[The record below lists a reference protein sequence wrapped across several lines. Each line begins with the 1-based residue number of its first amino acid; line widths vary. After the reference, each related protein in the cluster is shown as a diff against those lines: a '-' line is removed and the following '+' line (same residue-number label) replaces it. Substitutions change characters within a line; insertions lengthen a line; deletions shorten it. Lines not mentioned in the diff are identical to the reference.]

1 LHIVLFILYSLI
13 CGYGILRLPF
23 FRNCGIRPGVL
34 LLLFALH
41 VLTGCLHN
49 LIAWRFYPHHGD
61 IWSYYE
67 NSIVMGHE
75 LWTDFHAFLMDNGT
89 FDRFIH
95 NSLISIHIILNLFSF
110 QNLYI
115 NTLLFSFPVFL
126 GTTALFRVFR
136 RHFPGSIL
144 TALSVYLLPSA
155 LFWTSCIHREGALY
169 MSLGFFFY
177 SLDRLFAQSGSAL
190 AATSAQP
197 ASAPTGWRPLLVT
210 TLWFLLIA
218 YFRSAVALSLLPA
231 LAAWWWLSTAS
242 RALRQKTLLAAGA
255 LLLVVILLA
264 GPLLLRILAHQQQS
278 FQVLEGHSRIDLP
291 ILDGSLTSLL
301 HTLPAAL
308 LNGWL
313 EPLPGAGG
321 QKIYTVFSLE
331 LLLIWGL
338 AVFTL
343 LRRLTSPKP
352 QMTAPSPEIAAA
364 STPNPAPDF
373 AAPWNHFAVCCILFA
388 LIGMLLVGLIVPFVG
403 AIVRYR
409 SIYLPFLLAPFLH
422 YLCTTLLRRFDQRI
436 TPLIS

>member
-1 LHIVLFILYSLI
+1 MHIALFILYSLI

-34 LLLFALH
+34 LLLFAGH
-41 VLTGCLHN
+41 VLIGCLHN
-49 LIAWRFYPHHGD
+49 SIAWRFYPHHGD

-75 LWTDFHAFLMDNGT
+75 LWTDFHAFLLDNGT

-115 NTLLFSFPVFL
+115 NTLLFSFPVFF

-136 RHFPGSIL
+136 RHFPGSML

-169 MSLGFFFY
+169 MSLGLFFY
-177 SLDRLFAQSGSAL
+177 SLDR
-190 AATSAQP
+190 
-197 ASAPTGWRPLLVT
+197 RHLLMT
-210 TLWFLLIA
+210 ILWFFLIA
-218 YFRSAVALSLLPA
+218 YFRPAVALSLLPA
-231 LAAWWWLSTAS
+231 LAAWWWLSIPS
-242 RALRQKTLLAAGA
+242 RPLRRKTLLAASVLV
-255 LLLVVILLA
+255 LLVILLA
-264 GPLLLRILAHQQQS
+264 GPLLLRILAHQQQA

-291 ILDGSLTSLL
+291 VLDGSLTSFL

-313 EPLPGAGG
+313 EPLPGTGG
-321 QKIYTVFSLE
+321 QKIYTIFSLE
-331 LLLIWGL
+331 LLAIWAI
-338 AVFTL
+338 AVFAL
-343 LRRLTSPKP
+343 LHRLTIRPKP
-352 QMTAPSPEIAAA
+352 SAAA
-364 STPNPAPDF
+364 INPTSEAIAPPRD
-373 AAPWNHFAVCCILFA
+373 HFAICCALFA
-388 LIGMLLVGLIVPFVG
+388 LLGMLLVGLIVPFVG

-409 SIYLPFLLAPFLH
+409 SIFLPFLLAPFLH
-422 YLCTTLLRRFDQRI
+422 YLCSTPLLHRFDQWI
-436 TPLIS
+436 TPRIAHRL

>member
-1 LHIVLFILYSLI
+1 MHIALFILYSLI

-34 LLLFALH
+34 LLLFAGH
-41 VLTGCLHN
+41 VLIGCLHN
-49 LIAWRFYPHHGD
+49 IIAWRFYPHHGD

-75 LWTDFHAFLMDNGT
+75 LWTDFHAFLLDNGT
-89 FDRFIH
+89 LDRFIH

-136 RHFPGSIL
+136 RHFPGSML

-177 SLDRLFAQSGSAL
+177 SLDRRHFPISI
-190 AATSAQP
+190 
-197 ASAPTGWRPLLVT
+197 
-210 TLWFLLIA
+210 LWFFLIA
-218 YFRSAVALSLLPA
+218 YFRPAVALSLLPA
-231 LAAWWWLSTAS
+231 LAAWWWLSIPS
-242 RALRQKTLLAAGA
+242 RPLRRKTLLAAGA
-255 LLLVVILLA
+255 LVLLVILLA
-264 GPLLLRILAHQQQS
+264 GPLLLRILAHQQQA

-291 ILDGSLTSLL
+291 VLDGSLTSFL

-321 QKIYTVFSLE
+321 QKIYTIFSLE
-331 LLLIWGL
+331 LLVIW
-338 AVFTL
+338 AIAIFAL

-352 QMTAPSPEIAAA
+352 LAAAPNLSPAPETAPP
-364 STPNPAPDF
+364 PRD
-373 AAPWNHFAVCCILFA
+373 HFPICCALFA
-388 LIGMLLVGLIVPFVG
+388 LLGMLLIGLIVPFVG

-409 SIYLPFLLAPFLH
+409 SIFLPFLLAPFLH
-422 YLCTTLLRRFDQRI
+422 YLCSTPLLRRFDQWI
-436 TPLIS
+436 TPRIAHRL

>member
-1 LHIVLFILYSLI
+1 MHIALFILYSLI

-23 FRNCGIRPGVL
+23 FRNSGIRPGVL

-41 VLTGCLHN
+41 VGAGCLHN
-49 LIAWRFYPHHGD
+49 VIAWRFYPHHGD

-67 NSIVMGHE
+67 NSIDMGHE
-75 LWTDFHAFLMDNGT
+75 LWTDFHAFLVDNGT
-89 FDRFIH
+89 WDRFTH
-95 NSLISIHIILNLFSF
+95 NSLISIHIILSLFSF

-136 RHFPGSIL
+136 RHFPGSML
-144 TALSVYLLPSA
+144 TALSVYLLPSV

-169 MSLGFFFY
+169 MLLGFFFY
-177 SLDRLFAQSGSAL
+177 SLPGRRFFIII
-190 AATSAQP
+190 
-197 ASAPTGWRPLLVT
+197 
-210 TLWFLLIA
+210 LWFLLIA

-231 LAAWWWLSTAS
+231 LATWWWLSIPS
-242 RALRQKTLLAAGA
+242 RPLRQKILLTGSAI
-255 LLLVVILLA
+255 LLVVILLA
-264 GPLLLRILAHQQQS
+264 GPLLLRLLAHQQQS

-291 ILDGSLTSLL
+291 VLDGSLASFL

-331 LLLIWGL
+331 LLLIW
-338 AVFTL
+338 AIAAFSI
-343 LRRLTSPKP
+343 LRRLSTRFTSHR
-352 QMTAPSPEIAAA
+352 A
-364 STPNPAPDF
+364 TPPAPQDHF
-373 AAPWNHFAVCCILFA
+373 AACCLLFA
-388 LIGMLLVGLIVPFVG
+388 LLGMLLVGLVVPFVG

-422 YLCTTLLRRFDQRI
+422 CLCSTPLLRRFEDWLAPRI
-436 TPLIS
+436 SHRL

>member
-1 LHIVLFILYSLI
+1 MHIVLFILYSLI

-49 LIAWRFYPHHGD
+49 IIAWRFYPHHGD

-67 NSIVMGHE
+67 DSIVTGHE
-75 LWTDFHAFLMDNGT
+75 LWTDFHAFLLDKGT
-89 FDRFIH
+89 LDSFIH
-95 NSLISIHIILNLFSF
+95 NSLMSINIILNLFSF

-136 RHFPGSIL
+136 RHFPGSML

-177 SLDRLFAQSGSAL
+177 SLDRLPTQNNL
-190 AATSAQP
+190 AP
-197 ASAPTGWRPLLVT
+197 ASAGWRPRLIALFWFLLVT
-210 TLWFLLIA
+210 
-218 YFRSAVALSLLPA
+218 YFRPAIALSLLPA
-231 LAAWWWLSTAS
+231 LAAWWWLSTPS
-242 RALRQKTLLAAGA
+242 RPLRRKALLATGA
-255 LLLVVILLA
+255 LALTVILLA
-264 GPLLLRILAHQQQS
+264 GPLLLRILAHRQQA
-278 FQVLEGHSRIDLP
+278 FQILEGHSRIDLP
-291 ILDGSLTSLL
+291 VLDGSLASLI

-321 QKIYTVFSLE
+321 QKIYTIFSIE
-331 LLLIWGL
+331 LLVIW
-338 AVFTL
+338 AIAIFAL
-343 LRRLTSPKP
+343 LRRPPFSPF
-352 QMTAPSPEIAAA
+352 SVG
-364 STPNPAPDF
+364 F
-373 AAPWNHFAVCCILFA
+373 GVFA
-388 LIGMLLVGLIVPFVG
+388 LLGMLLIGLIVPFVG

-409 SIYLPFLLAPFLH
+409 SIFLPFLLAPFLH
-422 YLCTTLLRRFDQRI
+422 YLCSTPLLRRFDQWI
-436 TPLIS
+436 TPRIAHRL